1 MPAFT
6 IRPKRHLEIIRK
18 MSIST
23 RDLVVSATE
32 KNKEA
37 LIEPIKQAQAQ
48 VSSDSQ
54 KEAAKKTVLL
64 ESGFYPFVK
73 IEPNLVR
80 YYPE

>member
-1 MPAFT
+1 
-6 IRPKRHLEIIRK
+6 

-23 RDLVVSATE
+23 RDLVVSATT
-32 KNKEA
+32 KNREA
-37 LIEPIKQAQAQ
+37 LVEPIKQAQAQ
-48 VSSDSQ
+48 VSTKPE

-64 ESGFYPFVK
+64 ESGFYPFIK

>member
-1 MPAFT
+1 
-6 IRPKRHLEIIRK
+6 

-23 RDLVVSATE
+23 RDLVVSATT
-32 KNKEA
+32 KNREA
-37 LIEPIKQAQAQ
+37 LVEPIKQAQAQ
-48 VSSDSQ
+48 VSTNTE
-54 KEAAKKTVLL
+54 KETAKKTVLL